1 MNSEHSESAWAA
13 PTAFAPVDAD
23 VCLPGS
29 KSLTN
34 RALILAALA
43 DNSSIIRG
51 PLRARDT
58 ELMASALRALGTT
71 IEFGDGDWRVSPATL
86 VGDASIDCG
95 LAGTVM
101 RFVPPVAALTAGD
114 VSFDGDPRAR
124 ERPMGELVRGLRDL
138 GAVIDDDGRATLP
151 FTVRGKGGLRGGSVT
166 IDASAS
172 SQYVSGLLLAAPR
185 FDNGLTLHHDGKQ
198 VPSLP
203 HIEMTVAMLR
213 QRGVDVDDSDAHT
226 WRVEPGP
233 ITAIDTT
240 IEPDLSNAAPFLA
253 AALLTGGRVRILGW
267 PALTNQPG
275 DALRDIF
282 GLMGAHCRLD
292 TEGLTLR
299 GPATVEGV
307 DLDLHDVGELTPVV
321 AVACA
326 LAGSP
331 SRLRGIAHLRGHE
344 TDRLAA
350 LATELNNLGGDVR
363 ETEDGLEIR
372 PRALHGGL
380 FRTYDDH
387 RMAQAGAVLGLV
399 VPDIRVENI
408 ATTRK
413 TLADFPG
420 MWSELLG
427 REVAA

>member
-1 MNSEHSESAWAA
+1 SHSRDARRKLPRRRPICGKSTPRGLGHRRRTGVTHGVFERSGLRSATMNSEHSESAWAA

-151 FTVRGKGGLRGGSVT
+151 FTVRGKGGLRGGRVT

-185 FDNGLTLHHDGKQ
+185 FDNGLTLHHAGKQ

-213 QRGVDVDDSDAHT
+213 Q
-226 WRVEPGP
+226 
-233 ITAIDTT
+233 
-240 IEPDLSNAAPFLA
+240 
-253 AALLTGGRVRILGW
+253 
-267 PALTNQPG
+267 
-275 DALRDIF
+275 
-282 GLMGAHCRLD
+282 
-292 TEGLTLR
+292 
-299 GPATVEGV
+299 
-307 DLDLHDVGELTPVV
+307 
-321 AVACA
+321 
-326 LAGSP
+326 
-331 SRLRGIAHLRGHE
+331 
-344 TDRLAA
+344 
-350 LATELNNLGGDVR
+350 
-363 ETEDGLEIR
+363 
-372 PRALHGGL
+372 
-380 FRTYDDH
+380 
-387 RMAQAGAVLGLV
+387 
-399 VPDIRVENI
+399 
-408 ATTRK
+408 
-413 TLADFPG
+413 
-420 MWSELLG
+420 
-427 REVAA
+427 